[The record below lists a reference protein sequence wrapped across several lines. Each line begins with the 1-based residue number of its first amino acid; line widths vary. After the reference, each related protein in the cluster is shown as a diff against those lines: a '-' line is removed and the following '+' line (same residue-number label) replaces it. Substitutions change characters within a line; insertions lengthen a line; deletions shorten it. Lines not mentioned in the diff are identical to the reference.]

1 MSDQQVYRRLSTS
14 SKKPSS
20 FLKLIIKRCR
30 DCPYV
35 YIDAFS
41 SCDDR
46 CNKSRKLLRI
56 NNLNKIP
63 ENCPLPKVKP

>member
-1 MSDQQVYRRLSTS
+1 MSKGRQQLYR
-14 SKKPSS
+14 
-20 FLKLIIKRCR
+20 KLIIKRCR

-35 YIDAFS
+35 YIDSFS

-63 ENCPLPKVKP
+63 ENCPLPKEKP